1 MAIFNSFLYVY
12 QRVNGGYGRC
22 FSLKS
27 QKMTPWRV
35 FCGKTCRSASPQVPI
50 PKITICTNHPQ
61 SFPLG
66 GFLSHGVPPVII
78 HFSMF
83 NGCSHGNQPSQ
94 NPEKSRKMIIKQGAP
109 LLMDSPT
116 LLLPCSHGACYH
128 MLPLDLVDLHFRVR
142 DHETSLALPQPKGDQ
157 NFVMLWNKLIYSGV

>member
-61 SFPLG
+61 AFPLG

-78 HFSMF
+78 HFFHVQRMF
-83 NGCSHGNQPSQ
+83 PWKSTIPKSR
-94 NPEKSRKMIIKQGAP
+94 KSRKMIIKQGAP

-157 NFVMLWNKLIYSGV
+157 NFVML